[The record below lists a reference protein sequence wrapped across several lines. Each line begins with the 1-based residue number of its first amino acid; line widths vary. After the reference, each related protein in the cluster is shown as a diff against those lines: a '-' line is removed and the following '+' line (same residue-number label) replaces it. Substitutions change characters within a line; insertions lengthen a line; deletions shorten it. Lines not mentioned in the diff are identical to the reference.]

1 MSDSEKPFEPT
12 PRRIAK
18 ARSEGNVARSA
29 ELAANASFAAG
40 GLALAAIAPSFAAA
54 ARTAIATAALGHAA
68 PWNAGAVLAIG
79 LVPVAA
85 AAAAGACA
93 GVLQNGGL
101 AGVTLAIKMERLNPL
116 EGIKRVLSRE
126 TVAHSVRSTLAFAC
140 ACGAMA
146 PIFIWSAPAGLRA
159 ASAGAAAGAAWMA
172 ACEVACVAGAVGFC
186 FSIGEYGAARGAWL
200 RKLRMDFDERRR
212 EAKEEEGDPIARG
225 RRRSLHRA
233 LLRTGAGRVKDAAFV
248 VTNPTHVAVA
258 LEYRPPRVCVPRV
271 LARAAGDAARRVRE
285 IAERHRVPIVENA
298 WLARALYRDGRAGE
312 AIPVAH
318 YVAVAEVVVA
328 LARAGEAAV

>member
-54 ARTAIATAALGHAA
+54 ARAAITAAASGHAE
-68 PWNAGAVLAIG
+68 PWRAGAALAVG

-85 AAAAGACA
+85 AAAAGTCA

-101 AGVTLAIKMERLNPL
+101 AGVTLAWKVERLNPA
-116 EGIKRVLSRE
+116 EGIKRILSRE
-126 TVAHSVRSTLAFAC
+126 TATHSLRSTLAFVC

-146 PIFIWSAPAGLRA
+146 PIFIVSAGACLGAG
-159 ASAGAAAGAAWMA
+159 SAGAAAGAAWMA
-172 ACEVACVAGAVGFC
+172 ACEVAGVAAAVGFC
-186 FSIGEYGAARGAWL
+186 FSIGEYRAARDAWL
-200 RKLRMDFDERRR
+200 RKLRMNFDERKR
-212 EAKEEEGDPIARG
+212 EAKEEEGDPTARG

-271 LARAAGDAARRVRE
+271 LTRAAGDAARRVRQ
-285 IAERHRVPIVENA
+285 IAQRYRIPIVENA
-298 WLARALYRDGRAGE
+298 CLARTLYRDGRAGE
-312 AIPVAH
+312 AIPAAH
-318 YVAVAEVVVA
+318 YVAVAEVVIA
-328 LARAGEAAV
+328 LARLREAAT